1 MITHPSSPPSPAQAG
16 DEARQFTAFLGPR
29 RMAQGSEAAIVRAL
43 RAWPAGS
50 GDAWLVF
57 DDATGAQVELDLRP
71 QPAVAAPVP
80 PPPRGAGRPKLGVV
94 AREVTLLPRHWEWL
108 SLQPGG
114 ASVALRKLVDEAR
127 RTQATRGSVRA
138 AQERGYRFLQAIA
151 GNLPGYEEALRA
163 LYRGDAAAFERAA
176 AAWPSDIRE
185 HASLLAADA
194 WAAERAS

>member
-1 MITHPSSPPSPAQAG
+1 MTTHPSPPPPAEAG
-16 DEARQFTAFLGPR
+16 DEARRFTAFLGPR
-29 RMAQGSEAAIVRAL
+29 RIAQGSEATIVRAL
-43 RAWPAGS
+43 RAWPADS
-50 GDAWLVF
+50 DDAWLVF

-71 QPAVAAPVP
+71 KPAVAAPA
-80 PPPRGAGRPKLGVV
+80 PPPRGAGRPRLGVV

-163 LYRGDAAAFERAA
+163 LYRGDAGAFERAA